1 MLLRTVYSEREK
13 KSVDTLSPGVQ
24 QERGKKSRS
33 HPPLISNGAKR
44 VGCLAVYRMPWVLR
58 WRKEEG
64 GERTN
69 PTKPPPPPISFS
81 AFVSLLSTV
90 PFVEVLPTS
99 SIQGIEVTIQKF
111 VSL

>member
-1 MLLRTVYSEREK
+1 M
-13 KSVDTLSPGVQ
+13 TLSRPGYKR
-24 QERGKKSRS
+24 ERGKVTQSPAAHFQWGKKGWLLGCV
-33 HPPLISNGAKR
+33 PYAVVAQMEKR
-44 VGCLAVYRMPWVLR
+44 GGR
-58 WRKEEG
+58 

-69 PTKPPPPPISFS
+69 PTKPPPPISFS